1 MPKSY
6 IDPTA
11 VLTRQEKKNLHRKN
25 PHQVIPK
32 GRRKYQCPVFKLK
45 QILQQQ
51 LRVQIQVQWDSIA
64 NKPDFFPPATMFE
77 CEVVVHDKDN

>member
-6 IDPTA
+6 IDPKA

-25 PHQVIPK
+25 PYQVIPK

-45 QILQQQ
+45 LILQQQ
-51 LRVQIQVQWDSIA
+51 LREQIQVQWDSIT
-64 NKPDFFPPATMFE
+64 NKPDFFPPAIVLE
-77 CEVVVHDKDN
+77 CTVETHGKDN